1 MCDGTF
7 SHHCSKK
14 SISTTCGI
22 PQCGTYSKKSKSTT
36 SFYVVLV
43 PHGIC
48 EMVLIALTVN
58 SGGGGLTYTMNQK
71 ASIAFKPCRGLPTYV
86 ATYLISKEH
95 HLAAAVA
102 AVTAAAF

>member
-22 PQCGTYSKKSKSTT
+22 PQYGTYSKKYKSTT

-43 PHGIC
+43 PHGIG
-48 EMVLIALTVN
+48 EMVLIALT
-58 SGGGGLTYTMNQK
+58 
-71 ASIAFKPCRGLPTYV
+71 SIGTPG
-86 ATYLISKEH
+86 I
-95 HLAAAVA
+95 AAARLVCLRFLA
-102 AVTAAAF
+102 RAESNEKYWHDNLPLFRAENETKSLATLA

>member
-43 PHGIC
+43 PHGIG
-48 EMVLIALTVN
+48 EMVLIALTRL
-58 SGGGGLTYTMNQK
+58 GGCDHMYLQV
-71 ASIAFKPCRGLPTYV
+71 RGICLAV
-86 ATYLISKEH
+86 YLDFRHRDEFHIG
-95 HLAAAVA
+95 
-102 AVTAAAF
+102 

>member
-43 PHGIC
+43 PHGIG
-48 EMVLIALTVN
+48 EMVLIALTQFFLHLLFENRIKIIIMATALVYRGESAN
-58 SGGGGLTYTMNQK
+58 S
-71 ASIAFKPCRGLPTYV
+71 C
-86 ATYLISKEH
+86 
-95 HLAAAVA
+95 
-102 AVTAAAF
+102 